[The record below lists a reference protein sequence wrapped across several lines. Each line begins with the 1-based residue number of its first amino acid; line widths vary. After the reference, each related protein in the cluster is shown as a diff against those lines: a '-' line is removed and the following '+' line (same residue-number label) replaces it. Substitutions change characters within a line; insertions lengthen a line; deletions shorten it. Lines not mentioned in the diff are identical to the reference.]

1 MKGRLIVIDGLD
13 EAGKQTQAALL
24 LDRFARA
31 GVPARGISFPDYTH
45 PSSALVKQY
54 LAGEFG
60 QADDVPAYAAS
71 SFYAVDRFA
80 SYVGYWKD
88 DYLAGHTIIADRYA
102 TSNLIHQMGKLP
114 RGQWDA
120 FIDWSADFEYEK
132 LGLPKPD
139 AVLFLD
145 MHPDVSERLLMKRY
159 GGDAAKKDIHE
170 ANAAYM
176 RRCRVCALY
185 AAERC
190 GWSMVRCSDGREAFS
205 PAAIAECIWK
215 VLMDGNK

>member
-1 MKGRLIVIDGLD
+1 MIDGLD
-13 EAGKQTQAALL
+13 GAGKQTQAALL

>member
-13 EAGKQTQAALL
+13 GAGKQTQAALL

-145 MHPDVSERLLMKRY
+145 MHPDVRS
-159 GGDAAKKDIHE
+159 G
-170 ANAAYM
+170 
-176 RRCRVCALY
+176 C
-185 AAERC
+185 
-190 GWSMVRCSDGREAFS
+190 
-205 PAAIAECIWK
+205 
-215 VLMDGNK
+215 

>member
-13 EAGKQTQAALL
+13 GAGKQTQAALL
-24 LDRFARA
+24 LNHFARE

-45 PSSALVKQY
+45 TSSALVKQY

-60 QADDVPAYAAS
+60 RADDVSAYAAS
-71 SFYAVDRFA
+71 SFYAVDRYA
-80 SYVGYWKD
+80 SYVGYWKG

-114 RGQWDA
+114 RGEWDA
-120 FIDWSADFEYEK
+120 FMDWSADFEYEK
-132 LGLPKPD
+132 LGLPRPD

-159 GGDAAKKDIHE
+159 GGDASKKDIHE
-170 ANAAYM
+170 ADAAYM
-176 RRCRVCALY
+176 CRCRVCALY

-190 GWSMVRCSDGREAFS
+190 GWSTVRCSDDRAAFS
-205 PAAIAECIWK
+205 PQVIAERVWEA
-215 VLMDGNK
+215 LTGGNK